1 MVSDGAGSG
10 RAASRKV
17 RPRRKALAGVMALG
31 RSPRPSP
38 FITGDLGA
46 L

>member
-1 MVSDGAGSG
+1 MVWGGAGLP
-10 RAASRKV
+10 ARKV
-17 RPRRKALAGVMALG
+17 RPGRKALAGVMAPG